1 MFDALPTYFGEEELK
16 ALRALEGQHI
26 LRVFYTIW
34 RNNAD
39 KGGGFES
46 LDWVEIQFESGHKIT
61 FHADE
66 EEKGIEITPLNFGL
80 EQTRIQQ
87 QFRGQVSLERVD
99 MSQSPVWESLIGAPI
114 TAIGLLHMDKR
125 QHPNHVFQLELGE
138 TSLEFTR
145 EEAGLLVRPVANT

>member
-1 MFDALPTYFGEEELK
+1 MFDALPTYFGEDEIK
-16 ALRALEGQHI
+16 ALRALEGEQI

-34 RNNAD
+34 RNNSD
-39 KGGGFES
+39 KGDGFES
-46 LDWVEIQFESGHKIT
+46 LDWVELKFESGHSIT

-66 EEKGIEITPLNFGL
+66 EQQGIEIAPLNFGL

-99 MSQSPVWESLIGAPI
+99 MTMSPVWESLIGAPI

-125 QHPNHVFQLELGE
+125 QHPNHVFHLELGAK
-138 TSLEFTR
+138 SLEFAR
-145 EEAGLLVRPVANT
+145 EESGLIVKPLDTP